1 MPPLSRPTPPS
12 HPGAPRPIPE
22 VHPGAPRPI
31 PDTHPGA
38 PRPIPSAQAK
48 PHDLPLGNTLGFHRG
63 QYSIFVL
70 SHVCDTVHWR

>member
-1 MPPLSRPTPPS
+1 MPPQSRPPPPS

-48 PHDLPLGNTLGFHRG
+48 PTDLPLGTETCFHRR
-63 QYSIFVL
+63 V
-70 SHVCDTVHWR
+70 VN